1 MAKKKSKNTKD
12 VEHDVRGIDYS
23 NELRECIKSGYA
35 HLSDPKDEKQRLQV
49 RESCRSKGKK
59 KKK

>member
-49 RESCRSKGKK
+49 RES
-59 KKK
+59 